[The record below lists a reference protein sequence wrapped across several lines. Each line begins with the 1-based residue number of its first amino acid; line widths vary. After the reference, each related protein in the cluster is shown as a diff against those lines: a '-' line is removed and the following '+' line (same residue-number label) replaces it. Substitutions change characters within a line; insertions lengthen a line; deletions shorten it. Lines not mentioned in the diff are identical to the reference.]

1 MIIGNKTFDT
11 KHHGYIMGILN
22 VTPDSFSDGGK
33 YDHLDAALKHADEM
47 IRDGAAI
54 IDVGGEST
62 RPGYT
67 LISDEEEIA
76 RVTPVIEALK
86 KEFDVPVSLD
96 TYKSGVA
103 KAGIEAG
110 ADLINDIWG
119 LKWDGTMAAVLAETG
134 VASCLMHNR
143 KDTDYKDYLND
154 VVADLDE
161 TMKMAKEAGIKK
173 ETIML
178 DPGIGFAKDLDQN
191 LELMNHLQLL
201 NQWDVPVLLG
211 TSRKSMIGLTLDL
224 PSDQRV
230 EGTVATTVSG
240 YMKGCRFFR
249 VHDVKE
255 NMRAMKMIEAICA
268 KQGEQMMD
276 QITIKDLEVYANHG
290 LYKEEK
296 ALGQKFLVSAILSL
310 DTKLAGVSDQ
320 MDYSV
325 DYGKVC
331 HRIKEILTKNDFNLI
346 ECVAETVAKKLLL
359 EFSLIRKLEIEVKK
373 PWAPIGLPL
382 DYVSVKIKR
391 GWHRAYLGVG
401 SNMGDR
407 MEYINQAINAIEA
420 QDDTRVV
427 HVSSLI
433 ETKPYGGVVQDDFLN
448 GCIAIDTL
456 KEPEELLDFLMDV
469 EAQAGRVR
477 TIHWGP
483 RTLDLDIL
491 MYDDRVMNERRLTIP
506 HKEMHKRLFVLE
518 PLEEIAPYLMHPL
531 LGQTITQLKEKIKE
545 EQ

>member
-1 MIIGNKTFDT
+1 
-11 KHHGYIMGILN
+11 
-22 VTPDSFSDGGK
+22 
-33 YDHLDAALKHADEM
+33 
-47 IRDGAAI
+47 
-54 IDVGGEST
+54 
-62 RPGYT
+62 
-67 LISDEEEIA
+67 
-76 RVTPVIEALK
+76 
-86 KEFDVPVSLD
+86 
-96 TYKSGVA
+96 
-103 KAGIEAG
+103 
-110 ADLINDIWG
+110 
-119 LKWDGTMAAVLAETG
+119 
-134 VASCLMHNR
+134 
-143 KDTDYKDYLND
+143 
-154 VVADLDE
+154 
-161 TMKMAKEAGIKK
+161 
-173 ETIML
+173 
-178 DPGIGFAKDLDQN
+178 
-191 LELMNHLQLL
+191 
-201 NQWDVPVLLG
+201 
-211 TSRKSMIGLTLDL
+211 
-224 PSDQRV
+224 
-230 EGTVATTVSG
+230 
-240 YMKGCRFFR
+240 
-249 VHDVKE
+249 
-255 NMRAMKMIEAICA
+255 
-268 KQGEQMMD
+268 MMD

-325 DYGKVC
+325 DYGEVC
-331 HRIKEILTKNDFNLI
+331 HRIKEILTENDFNLI

-491 MYDDRVMNERRLTIP
+491 MYDDLVMNERRLTIP
-506 HKEMHKRLFVLE
+506 HKEMHNRLFVLE

>member
-1 MIIGNKTFDT
+1 
-11 KHHGYIMGILN
+11 
-22 VTPDSFSDGGK
+22 
-33 YDHLDAALKHADEM
+33 
-47 IRDGAAI
+47 
-54 IDVGGEST
+54 
-62 RPGYT
+62 
-67 LISDEEEIA
+67 
-76 RVTPVIEALK
+76 
-86 KEFDVPVSLD
+86 
-96 TYKSGVA
+96 
-103 KAGIEAG
+103 
-110 ADLINDIWG
+110 
-119 LKWDGTMAAVLAETG
+119 
-134 VASCLMHNR
+134 
-143 KDTDYKDYLND
+143 
-154 VVADLDE
+154 
-161 TMKMAKEAGIKK
+161 
-173 ETIML
+173 
-178 DPGIGFAKDLDQN
+178 
-191 LELMNHLQLL
+191 
-201 NQWDVPVLLG
+201 
-211 TSRKSMIGLTLDL
+211 
-224 PSDQRV
+224 
-230 EGTVATTVSG
+230 
-240 YMKGCRFFR
+240 
-249 VHDVKE
+249 
-255 NMRAMKMIEAICA
+255 
-268 KQGEQMMD
+268 MMD
-276 QITIKDLEVYANHG
+276 QITIKDLEVYAYHG

-325 DYGKVC
+325 DYGEVC
-331 HRIKEILTKNDFNLI
+331 HRIKEILTENDFNLI

-359 EFSLIRKLEIEVKK
+359 EFSLIKKLEIEVKK

-491 MYDDRVMNERRLTIP
+491 MYDDLVMNERRLTIP

>member
-33 YDHLDAALKHADEM
+33 YGHLDAALKHADEM
-47 IRDGAAI
+47 VRDGAAI

-191 LELMNHLQLL
+191 LELMNHLELL

-268 KQGEQMMD
+268 K
-276 QITIKDLEVYANHG
+276 
-290 LYKEEK
+290 
-296 ALGQKFLVSAILSL
+296 
-310 DTKLAGVSDQ
+310 
-320 MDYSV
+320 
-325 DYGKVC
+325 
-331 HRIKEILTKNDFNLI
+331 
-346 ECVAETVAKKLLL
+346 
-359 EFSLIRKLEIEVKK
+359 
-373 PWAPIGLPL
+373 
-382 DYVSVKIKR
+382 
-391 GWHRAYLGVG
+391 
-401 SNMGDR
+401 
-407 MEYINQAINAIEA
+407 
-420 QDDTRVV
+420 
-427 HVSSLI
+427 
-433 ETKPYGGVVQDDFLN
+433 
-448 GCIAIDTL
+448 
-456 KEPEELLDFLMDV
+456 
-469 EAQAGRVR
+469 
-477 TIHWGP
+477 
-483 RTLDLDIL
+483 
-491 MYDDRVMNERRLTIP
+491 
-506 HKEMHKRLFVLE
+506 
-518 PLEEIAPYLMHPL
+518 
-531 LGQTITQLKEKIKE
+531 
-545 EQ
+545 

>member
-1 MIIGNKTFDT
+1 
-11 KHHGYIMGILN
+11 
-22 VTPDSFSDGGK
+22 
-33 YDHLDAALKHADEM
+33 
-47 IRDGAAI
+47 
-54 IDVGGEST
+54 
-62 RPGYT
+62 
-67 LISDEEEIA
+67 
-76 RVTPVIEALK
+76 
-86 KEFDVPVSLD
+86 
-96 TYKSGVA
+96 
-103 KAGIEAG
+103 
-110 ADLINDIWG
+110 
-119 LKWDGTMAAVLAETG
+119 
-134 VASCLMHNR
+134 
-143 KDTDYKDYLND
+143 
-154 VVADLDE
+154 
-161 TMKMAKEAGIKK
+161 
-173 ETIML
+173 
-178 DPGIGFAKDLDQN
+178 
-191 LELMNHLQLL
+191 
-201 NQWDVPVLLG
+201 
-211 TSRKSMIGLTLDL
+211 
-224 PSDQRV
+224 
-230 EGTVATTVSG
+230 
-240 YMKGCRFFR
+240 
-249 VHDVKE
+249 
-255 NMRAMKMIEAICA
+255 
-268 KQGEQMMD
+268 MMD

-331 HRIKEILTKNDFNLI
+331 HRIKEILTENDFSLI

-382 DYVSVKIKR
+382 DYVSVKI
-391 GWHRAYLGVG
+391 
-401 SNMGDR
+401 N
-407 MEYINQAINAIEA
+407 
-420 QDDTRVV
+420 DTRVV

-491 MYDDRVMNERRLTIP
+491 MYDDLVMNERRLTIP